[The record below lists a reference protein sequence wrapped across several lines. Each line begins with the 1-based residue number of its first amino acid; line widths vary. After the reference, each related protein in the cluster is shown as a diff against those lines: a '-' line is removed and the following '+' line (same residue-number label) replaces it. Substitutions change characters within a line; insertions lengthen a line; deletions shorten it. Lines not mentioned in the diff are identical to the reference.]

1 MLACIAH
8 DPGVLLR
15 EISERVGI
23 TERAAHRIVTELADG
38 GYITRERNG
47 RRNQYTIQSGLPLP
61 DRLGRVQRISDLL
74 TILIGAERRARR
86 HLRGAGGDE
95 RQGGSVLMSSDT
107 STETPIRSRSGKL
120 RVVVVGGGV
129 AALETVLALADI
141 APTVPL

>member
-1 MLACIAH
+1 MAEATAHRWKFLTNHAQVLACIAH

-74 TILIGAERRARR
+74 TILIGTNEERPNTPAPRPSKSSKADKNSNAEN
-86 HLRGAGGDE
+86 GNAG
-95 RQGGSVLMSSDT
+95 
-107 STETPIRSRSGKL
+107 K
-120 RVVVVGGGV
+120 
-129 AALETVLALADI
+129 
-141 APTVPL
+141 

>member
-1 MLACIAH
+1 MTEDTTHRWKFLTNHAQVLACLPH

-23 TERAAHRIVTELADG
+23 TERAAHRIVTELTDG

-74 TILIGAERRARR
+74 TILIGTT
-86 HLRGAGGDE
+86 DE
-95 RQGGSVLMSSDT
+95 FPDAPALKPSKSSKADKN
-107 STETPIRSRSGKL
+107 SNAANGK
-120 RVVVVGGGV
+120 
-129 AALETVLALADI
+129 ASK
-141 APTVPL
+141 